1 MVEENVLQKSLENDN
16 LTFVEGK
23 SLSSIN
29 PQFIDEVQ
37 KDLDQQR
44 REDAESN
51 GDFMEDL
58 NEKLEFWAN
67 VKKPR
72 ADVFDENPY
81 FENVFPSLK
90 IQKPG
95 YDLYGSS
102 TVFLAILAI
111 FTFLFYP
118 SISVD

>member
-1 MVEENVLQKSLENDN
+1 
-16 LTFVEGK
+16 
-23 SLSSIN
+23 
-29 PQFIDEVQ
+29 
-37 KDLDQQR
+37 
-44 REDAESN
+44 
-51 GDFMEDL
+51 MEDL
-58 NEKLEFWAN
+58 NEKLEFWDR
-67 VKKPR
+67 VKKPKS
-72 ADVFDENPY
+72 DIFDSNPY

-111 FTFLFYP
+111 FVFLFYP

>member
-1 MVEENVLQKSLENDN
+1 MVEDNVLQKSLENDN

-67 VKKPR
+67 VKK
-72 ADVFDENPY
+72 
-81 FENVFPSLK
+81 
-90 IQKPG
+90 I
-95 YDLYGSS
+95 
-102 TVFLAILAI
+102 ILS
-111 FTFLFYP
+111 F
-118 SISVD
+118 